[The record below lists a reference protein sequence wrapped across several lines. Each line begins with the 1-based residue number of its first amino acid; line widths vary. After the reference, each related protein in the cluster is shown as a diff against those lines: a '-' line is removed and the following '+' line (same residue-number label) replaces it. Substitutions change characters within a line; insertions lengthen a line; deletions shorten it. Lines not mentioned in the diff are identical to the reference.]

1 MAPAERESIGPF
13 YLIRSV
19 CFEMFVEEKFFHLLQ
34 LSWGFVEE
42 CIPCILRNT
51 RDHRR
56 GRKEGRMGGHFSIFD
71 DPHVSFNHNQSL
83 GITTQGSPL
92 GSYWRTYT
100 VTGFL
105 LPDWQAGHKRRGLSI
120 QSNIF
125 CFSLRSNRAKRA
137 LSKSPDPRNKNIYIL
152 NLPVLYCSF
161 PLLKHNMLVFYYFS
175 YSSQAE
181 GPLLTTPSTQ
191 NDCHGFG
198 LHIFKSKS
206 KALWNVI
213 PASVS

>member
-19 CFEMFVEEKFFHLLQ
+19 CFEMFVEERSFSISCSCHGGLWK
-34 LSWGFVEE
+34 E
-42 CIPCILRNT
+42 CAFPAFWET
-51 RDHRR
+51 PETTGGEGKR
-56 GRKEGRMGGHFSIFD
+56 GGWEGHFSIFD

-105 LPDWQAGHKRRGLSI
+105 LPDWQAGHKERGLSI

-152 NLPVLYCSF
+152 NLQITLLFF
-161 PLLKHNMLVFYYFS
+161 PFAKTQHACFS
-175 YSSQAE
+175 TIS
-181 GPLLTTPSTQ
+181 
-191 NDCHGFG
+191 
-198 LHIFKSKS
+198 HI
-206 KALWNVI
+206 
-213 PASVS
+213 PHRQRGRC